1 MEVNVL
7 ILQSLLHSP
16 IFMGLVS
23 NFLTSKASSIAAKK
37 LQEEKDRTK
46 KAVLDKKI
54 AKEDVK
60 AAYAERA
67 AATAEKKAEAIRQ
80 SIPK

>member
-1 MEVNVL
+1 MVIKSVVF
-7 ILQSLLHSP
+7 HSS
-16 IFMGLVS
+16 IFMGAIS
-23 NFLTSKASSIAAKK
+23 NFLTSKATSAAAKK

-46 KAVLDKKI
+46 KAILDKKI
-54 AKEDVK
+54 AKADVK

-67 AATAEKKAEAIRQ
+67 AAYEEKKAEAIRK